1 MDAIV
6 DVALDIINKLFSF
19 LSTQEGEATIFL
31 VIVLLLKLFVNIK
44 ATALDFKKMIVTIPS
59 EVTILVIGFLMSYI
73 VAPTESGGDKAFP
86 LMQVSLAVL
95 IVQLAVEKYVDDK
108 LSGNV
113 GFGRACLIVVMFLVS
128 LGLYSYVLFGG
139 GNNG

>member
-1 MDAIV
+1 M
-6 DVALDIINKLFSF
+6 DVALDIIKKIISF

-73 VAPTESGGDKAFP
+73 VAPTESSGDIAFP
-86 LMQVSLAVL
+86 LMQISLVVL
-95 IVQLAVEKYVDDK
+95 ILQLAVEKYVDDK
-108 LSGNV
+108 LSGKV
-113 GFGRACLIVVMFLVS
+113 GFGRSCLIAIMFWIS
-128 LGLYSYVLFGG
+128 IGLYIYVLFGG